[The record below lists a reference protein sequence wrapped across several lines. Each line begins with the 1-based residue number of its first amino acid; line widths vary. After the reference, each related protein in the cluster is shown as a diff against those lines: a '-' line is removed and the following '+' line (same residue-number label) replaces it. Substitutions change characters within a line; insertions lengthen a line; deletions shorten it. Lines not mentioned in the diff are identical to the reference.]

1 MLDTFFNCCRS
12 VILIQVRP
20 LCNLFHC
27 SWYDTVVL
35 LFAIAEIMSENGSIG
50 VVT

>member
-1 MLDTFFNCCRS
+1 MFDTFLIVAGAF
-12 VILIQVRP
+12 LIQVRP